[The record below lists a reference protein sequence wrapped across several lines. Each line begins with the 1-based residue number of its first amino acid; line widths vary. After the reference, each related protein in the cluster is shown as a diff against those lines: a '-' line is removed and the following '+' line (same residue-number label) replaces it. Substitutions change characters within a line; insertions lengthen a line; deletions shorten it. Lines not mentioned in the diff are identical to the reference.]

1 MRVTSTISFAD
12 FNVFTW
18 YIFAYQV
25 FYTSYVLR
33 DIRQRSF
40 AANVY
45 LIKKRLFS
53 CYHNHHIPFSFF
65 FFFSKEGLFL
75 LYNNEKKPV
84 GKKNG

>member
-45 LIKKRLFS
+45 LIKKKVILML
-53 CYHNHHIPFSFF
+53 P
-65 FFFSKEGLFL
+65 
-75 LYNNEKKPV
+75 
-84 GKKNG
+84 